1 MKYLLVLTV
10 VFVAIWVWRNNR
22 RSERAEAPPARPPQM
37 PAVATRMIACA
48 QCGMH
53 LPEHEAVTGRRG
65 QYCCHEHRRQR
76 EEG

>member
-1 MKYLLVLTV
+1 MAKSAPTIVLDGLLDV
-10 VFVAIWVWRNNR
+10 VAT
-22 RSERAEAPPARPPQM
+22 
-37 PAVATRMIACA
+37 ATRMIACA

-65 QYCCHEHRRQR
+65 LYCCHEHRRQC

>member
-22 RSERAEAPPARPPQM
+22 RSERAEAPPARPPQT
-37 PAVATRMIACA
+37 PAGHRLVLGQVHAALGA
-48 QCGMH
+48 GDH
-53 LPEHEAVTGRRG
+53 AGGHGRRG
-65 QYCCHEHRRQR
+65 LYCCHEHRRQC